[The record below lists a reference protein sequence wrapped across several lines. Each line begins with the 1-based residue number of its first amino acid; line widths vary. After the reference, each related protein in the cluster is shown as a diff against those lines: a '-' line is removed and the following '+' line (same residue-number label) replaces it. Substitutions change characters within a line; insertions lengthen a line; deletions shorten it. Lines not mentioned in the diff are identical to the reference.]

1 MRIELKE
8 ETAEETPKK
17 DENDIRNK
25 HESDLTKKEKREL
38 ERMKLGSMSLG
49 GKLQYI
55 WAYYKPQIFGLIGVI
70 AVFFIGKD
78 IYQNAQI
85 KTSLSVM
92 VIDST
97 GSAQEAAAKKLE
109 EDLGISDDPYHRVSL
124 DESVR
129 TGQSQKELD
138 TYSQMSFTTKIAAKG
153 VDILIAPEEFF
164 DTLNGDDYFADLTE
178 MLPQEV
184 YDSFGEDISKYS
196 VTLDS
201 KELGEILEVNY
212 EPLKIGILSNSENSE
227 NAVKWITVLSKK
239 L

>member
-92 VIDST
+92 VINST

-184 YDSFGEDISKYS
+184 YDSFGDDIYKYS

-201 KELGEILEVNY
+201 KELGELLEVNY

>member
-92 VIDST
+92 VINST

-201 KELGEILEVNY
+201 KELGELLEVNY

>member
-129 TGQSQKELD
+129 TGQNQKELD

-201 KELGEILEVNY
+201 KELGELLEVNY

>member
-55 WAYYKPQIFGLIGVI
+55 WAYYKPQIFGMIGVI

-201 KELGEILEVNY
+201 KELGELLEVNY

>member
-201 KELGEILEVNY
+201 KELGELLEVNY

-227 NAVKWITVLSKK
+227 NALKWITVLSKK

>member
-1 MRIELKE
+1 MRIELQE

-201 KELGEILEVNY
+201 KELGELLEVNY

>member
-17 DENDIRNK
+17 DKNDIRNK

-201 KELGEILEVNY
+201 KELGELLEVNY

-227 NAVKWITVLSKK
+227 NAIKWITVLSKK

>member
-55 WAYYKPQIFGLIGVI
+55 WAYYKPQLFGLIGVI

-201 KELGEILEVNY
+201 KELGELLEVNY

>member
-1 MRIELKE
+1 MRMKE

-201 KELGEILEVNY
+201 KELGELLEVNY

>member
-8 ETAEETPKK
+8 ETAEEIPKK

-201 KELGEILEVNY
+201 KELGELLEVNY

-227 NAVKWITVLSKK
+227 NALKWITVLSKK

>member
-184 YDSFGEDISKYS
+184 YDSFGENISKYS

-201 KELGEILEVNY
+201 KELGELLEVNY

>member
-1 MRIELKE
+1 
-8 ETAEETPKK
+8 
-17 DENDIRNK
+17 
-25 HESDLTKKEKREL
+25 
-38 ERMKLGSMSLG
+38 MKLGSMSLG

-70 AVFFIGKD
+70 AAFFIVKD

-85 KTSLSVM
+85 KTFLSVM

-97 GSAQEAAAKKLE
+97 GSAQEDAAKKLE
-109 EDLGISDDPYHRVSL
+109 EDLGISDDPYQKVSL

-153 VDILIAPEEFF
+153 VDILIAPEAFF
-164 DTLNGDDYFADLTE
+164 DTLNGEDYFADLTE

-196 VTLDS
+196 ITLDS
-201 KELGEILEVNY
+201 TELGELLEVNY

-227 NAVKWITVLSKK
+227 NAVKWITVLSKEQ
-239 L
+239 

>member
-78 IYQNAQI
+78 IYPNAQI

-201 KELGEILEVNY
+201 KELGELLEVNY

>member
-25 HESDLTKKEKREL
+25 HESYLTKKEKREL

-70 AVFFIGKD
+70 AAFFIVKD

-85 KTSLSVM
+85 KTFLSVM

-97 GSAQEAAAKKLE
+97 GSAQEDAAKKLE
-109 EDLGISDDPYHRVSL
+109 EDLGISDDPYQKVSL

-153 VDILIAPEEFF
+153 VDILIAPEAFF
-164 DTLNGDDYFADLTE
+164 DTLNGEDYFADLTE

-196 VTLDS
+196 ITLDS
-201 KELGEILEVNY
+201 TELGELLEVNY

-227 NAVKWITVLSKK
+227 NAVKWITVLSKEQ
-239 L
+239 